1 MYCSPL
7 RYPGGKAKLVRFM
20 EFMID
25 QLGHRG
31 GTYIEPFAGGAGIAI
46 ELLQRDVVSK
56 IVIND
61 YDKGIWSFWKAILT
75 ETERFV
81 EQIRSVPLTMDEW
94 KHQREICLTKSDKY
108 SFELGFAT
116 FYMNRTN
123 RSGIIKGGVIGGQNQ
138 SGKWKMDAR
147 FNREDLINR
156 IQSIAA
162 RKKDI
167 KLYNKDINSFIE
179 RYVPLFNDNALI
191 YFDPPY
197 FKKGKQ
203 LYMNFFQMEDHKR
216 IEETIRN
223 KVTCDWI
230 ITYDDASEIE
240 EIYSAYSV
248 RLYDLNYSVSKK
260 CKASELMIFKTGIP
274 VPSNDTLISAGINID
289 LRKLN

>member
-46 ELLQRDVVSK
+46 ELLKRDVVSK

-108 SFELGFAT
+108 SFELGF
-116 FYMNRTN
+116 
-123 RSGIIKGGVIGGQNQ
+123 VIVC
-138 SGKWKMDAR
+138 SAR
-147 FNREDLINR
+147 L
-156 IQSIAA
+156 
-162 RKKDI
+162 
-167 KLYNKDINSFIE
+167 
-179 RYVPLFNDNALI
+179 
-191 YFDPPY
+191 
-197 FKKGKQ
+197 
-203 LYMNFFQMEDHKR
+203 
-216 IEETIRN
+216 
-223 KVTCDWI
+223 
-230 ITYDDASEIE
+230 
-240 EIYSAYSV
+240 
-248 RLYDLNYSVSKK
+248 
-260 CKASELMIFKTGIP
+260 
-274 VPSNDTLISAGINID
+274 
-289 LRKLN
+289 